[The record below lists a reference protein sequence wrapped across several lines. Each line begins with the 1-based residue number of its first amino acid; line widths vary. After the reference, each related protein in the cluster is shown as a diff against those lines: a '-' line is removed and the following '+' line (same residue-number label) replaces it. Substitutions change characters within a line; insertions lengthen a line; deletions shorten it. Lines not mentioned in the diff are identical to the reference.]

1 MIYNKVLLYIVPLF
15 LSTISYNGSAEES
28 KLQIEAT
35 TTSHKDS
42 LDMSPQ
48 KAKTQSAKTQRPPK
62 KDSDSTAGAQT
73 EAKDKSS
80 KQDGSDG
87 TLSARITDLDQQIK
101 VLKDSNSWLYY
112 IIYAIVGFCLFIC
125 FVIIRLFRGTQ
136 PSKKTH
142 KHPTASP
149 QSEESLPHNHDE
161 RSISDLRDT
170 MDEVIH
176 EQQRTDQKLQELA
189 ARITNIEDILRRLQ
203 PPKMPEPPTPVT
215 PSTTEYYYIK
225 GIPSK
230 DEGEL
235 LPTPDANSKLCITSK
250 GELQLRPNLSPDTK
264 QTLISNIGDT
274 PLLQKTGTGASIAE
288 WKPGKVNIN
297 LQTNTWKL
305 IEPITLILKGE

>member
-1 MIYNKVLLYIVPLF
+1 
-15 LSTISYNGSAEES
+15 
-28 KLQIEAT
+28 
-35 TTSHKDS
+35 
-42 LDMSPQ
+42 MSPQ

-73 EAKDKSS
+73 KAKDKSS
-80 KQDGSDG
+80 KQDGSDD

-112 IIYAIVGFCLFIC
+112 IIYAIVGLCLLIC
-125 FVIIRLFRGTQ
+125 SVIIWLLRGPQ

-142 KHPTASP
+142 KHPTTSP

-161 RSISDLRDT
+161 RSISALKGIIDELKHELQCMRQELR
-170 MDEVIH
+170 
-176 EQQRTDQKLQELA
+176 ELA
-189 ARITNIEDILRRLQ
+189 ARIINIEEDIRRGPQ
-203 PPKMPEPPTPVT
+203 PPKMPEPPTTVT
-215 PSTTEYYYIK
+215 PSPTEYYYIK

-235 LPTPDANSKLCITSK
+235 LPTPDTNSKLCITSK